1 LPFLINTACQTGV
14 KFETRLSATLTKITV
29 KVVQYLSKTDRPL
42 VEGSH
47 STPEALV
54 KSKNAAVQQLQSL
67 VINPAGDAG
76 EGVVSITSIPKMMR

>member
-1 LPFLINTACQTGV
+1 MASRNCVLLNSGKLVQTFDVMRQLADANGAQLR
-14 KFETRLSATLTKITV
+14 KYFAI
-29 KVVQYLSKTDRPL
+29 PL